1 MEEVNKK
8 EEEITK
14 YVLGIQQ
21 QHGEPKPANANQIT
35 RVKRKNLKSP
45 ILEFLMKNKK
55 EGNLKKMMANEDM
68 GKLKN
73 GGAY

>member
-14 YVLGIQQ
+14 EEDVLGIQQ

-45 ILEFLMKNKK
+45 ILEFF
-55 EGNLKKMMANEDM
+55 NEEQERRKSQEND
-68 GKLKN
+68 GK
-73 GGAY
+73 